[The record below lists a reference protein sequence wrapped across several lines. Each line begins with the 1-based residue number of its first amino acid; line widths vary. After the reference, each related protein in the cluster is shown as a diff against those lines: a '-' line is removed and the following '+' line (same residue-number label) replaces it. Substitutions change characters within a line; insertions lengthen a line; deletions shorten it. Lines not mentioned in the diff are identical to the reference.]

1 MADNY
6 RVTSQSQG
14 YALDPN
20 GKTETVMEIAFVA
33 EPAGVQSRI
42 TVPMSEYTADHVAE
56 LLDAAATTI
65 NDVHAL

>member
-6 RVTSQSQG
+6 KVISQQQG

-20 GKTETVMEIAFVA
+20 GKTETVMEIAFEA
-33 EPAGVQSRI
+33 IPAGVASRI
-42 TVPMSEYTADHVAE
+42 SVPMDQYNATHVAE

>member
-6 RVTSQSQG
+6 RVTQQSQG
-14 YALDPN
+14 YAIGTD

-42 TVPMSEYTADHVAE
+42 TVPMHEYTADHVAQ

-65 NDVHAL
+65 NEVHAL